1 MTGNHFIVEVF
12 KSHLEAETAVKELP
26 QTSAD
31 TNKLSIVH
39 RGLGLMPW
47 EFRDLRVQIAFWGK
61 KHDES
66 DL

>member
-1 MTGNHFIVEVF
+1 
-12 KSHLEAETAVKELP
+12 
-26 QTSAD
+26 
-31 TNKLSIVH
+31 
-39 RGLGLMPW
+39 LGLMPW